1 MAIAAVATMDD
12 RLDRAIAP
20 DRFRAFVVGAL
31 AVVAL
36 ALTAI
41 GLYGVV
47 AYAVARDARDTAIRM
62 ALGATSSRTAG
73 AVLAKVAAIAVG
85 GIGIGVVV
93 ALAAE
98 GLVSS
103 FMSGVTAKDPLTI
116 AGVAIGLLTVA
127 LVAAAGPAR
136 RATRVDPAAVLRG
149 Q

>member
-1 MAIAAVATMDD
+1 
-12 RLDRAIAP
+12 
-20 DRFRAFVVGAL
+20 
-31 AVVAL
+31 
-36 ALTAI
+36 
-41 GLYGVV
+41 
-47 AYAVARDARDTAIRM
+47 M

-103 FMSGVTAKDPLTI
+103 FMSGVTARDPLTI